1 MSQIISSSSSV
12 SFEIDTVYG
21 FQGQNIR
28 VFGSVENPSFVQ
40 YSKRR

>member
-1 MSQIISSSSSV
+1 MSQIIFSSSSN
-12 SFEIDTVYG
+12 TVYE

-40 YSKRR
+40 YSKKQ